1 MKPGQKISA
10 TESQK
15 LGMTLIGKDKN
26 LRDKDNGDD
35 DVDQVHSGLRQLL
48 QRPFL
53 HQVGPNGLA
62 DEKHVKKL
70 TSCSLCLS
78 VRSIRQTTRLS
89 RTPPTVSGWAD
100 LHKRRAASCK
110 AATSTF
116 ANIDFAS
123 APLWAGTSSRLP
135 LSSNDFK
142 VDVGADVFFFLAII
156 KTLNSK
162 IS

>member
-10 TESQK
+10 SESQK

-70 TSCSLCLS
+70 TSCSPCLS
-78 VRSIRQTTRLS
+78 VSFHQTDNKAFQDPSNSEWVGRLAQEE
-89 RTPPTVSGWAD
+89 GGLLQGCH
-100 LHKRRAASCK
+100 LHLCQH
-110 AATSTF
+110 
-116 ANIDFAS
+116 
-123 APLWAGTSSRLP
+123 
-135 LSSNDFK
+135 
-142 VDVGADVFFFLAII
+142 
-156 KTLNSK
+156 
-162 IS
+162 

>member
-62 DEKHVKKL
+62 DEKHAKKL
-70 TSCSLCLS
+70 TSCSPCLGVSLHQTDNKAFQDPSNSEWVGRLAQEEGGLLWHLHLC
-78 VRSIRQTTRLS
+78 Q
-89 RTPPTVSGWAD
+89 
-100 LHKRRAASCK
+100 H
-110 AATSTF
+110 
-116 ANIDFAS
+116 
-123 APLWAGTSSRLP
+123 
-135 LSSNDFK
+135 
-142 VDVGADVFFFLAII
+142 
-156 KTLNSK
+156 
-162 IS
+162 

>member
-70 TSCSLCLS
+70 TS
-78 VRSIRQTTRLS
+78 
-89 RTPPTVSGWAD
+89 
-100 LHKRRAASCK
+100 
-110 AATSTF
+110 
-116 ANIDFAS
+116 
-123 APLWAGTSSRLP
+123 
-135 LSSNDFK
+135 
-142 VDVGADVFFFLAII
+142 
-156 KTLNSK
+156 
-162 IS
+162 

>member
-100 LHKRRAASCK
+100 LHKRRAASCG
-110 AATSTF
+110 TSTF

-123 APLWAGTSSRLP
+123 ASLWAGTSSGLP
-135 LSSNDFK
+135 LSSNGFK
-142 VDVGADVFFFLAII
+142 VDVGAGVFSFWQL
-156 KTLNSK
+156 
-162 IS
+162 